1 MNRLSIIFATLL
13 SVLLF
18 VVGASSVFAVASQ
31 KVQQAADDVQTSVDE
46 LLTVKDTELSE
57 EGRLIGELDAR
68 KKVLQQVL
76 DLSLKEIEDL
86 STKLVAFKDLETSDL
101 ELRDRFSETLQTY
114 LLSYQ
119 DFQKQL
125 EAAITLDSVKELA
138 KTIKD
143 WREGIYDPTV
153 KEVADFIIVLQGED
167 FLGVALTRLQKISID
182 IQKLEK
188 AGFLESG
195 RFNEAL
201 KTATANL
208 ESANTSFSE
217 AHSLVLLKN
226 TPQPEASDES
236 NKQLEIPLDNVSS
249 QPLQSL
255 PPELDEPEISQPT
268 PDVSSSLEDE
278 SLTPPQPTPRDFVQR
293 GLNQIKVTYGVFI
306 EISTSVKKALNL

>member
-101 ELRDRFSETLQTY
+101 ELRDRFSETFQTY

-143 WREGIYDPTV
+143 WREEIYDPTV

-208 ESANTSFSE
+208 ESADTSFSE

-268 PDVSSSLEDE
+268 P
-278 SLTPPQPTPRDFVQR
+278 RDFVQR